1 MNIKPVVIASGME
14 INQMG
19 TESIRQCLRVLRQL
33 KQMDCSVAFKFIDPL
48 MNPWGAG
55 VRFFCGDGPQ
65 SMQSY
70 AGEKLDFLT
79 DMTSY
84 RSGCGPIEALTS
96 ANRRIM
102 CGDVDA
108 VIIFGH
114 EPLRTL
120 SKHENGREEIATAM
134 NIYKGLPIFSLY
146 HALAHKLIRHL
157 SITEADFKDIAFLLF
172 ENYCSTYEKINNT
185 SLIMDVEKLN
195 YLEDANLFRLVDCA
209 NPFAMDFTG
218 GIILAHPKIAEKLNM
233 DIKNGVQL
241 LSSAYQHIP
250 DGPEYLQDICA
261 YRHLKAVIREATLD
275 ATIHDFRSSFVNGTL
290 ALEIYTCFPPP
301 VIGFLLASGLV
312 RTTDEI
318 PALLKKHDITMTG
331 GMNLAGAP
339 WNCPALFATC
349 TAVDHLYGNDAVTH
363 ACIHGNGGIG
373 GYQGIA
379 ILGKH
384 P

>member
-1 MNIKPVVIASGME
+1 MNFKPVVIASGME
-14 INQMG
+14 VNRRG
-19 TESIRQCLRVLRQL
+19 SETVRHCLQVLHQL
-33 KQMDCSVAFKFIDPL
+33 KQMDCSVAFNFIDPL
-48 MNPWGAG
+48 TNPWGAST
-55 VRFFCGDGPQ
+55 RFFCEDGPQ

-70 AGEKLDFLT
+70 VGKKLDSLT
-79 DMTSY
+79 DITSY
-84 RSGCGPIEALTS
+84 RSGCGPIEALAS
-96 ANRRIM
+96 ANRRIT
-102 CGDVDA
+102 CGEVDA
-108 VIIFGH
+108 VVIFGH

-120 SKHENGREEIATAM
+120 SKHENGKDEIATAM

-157 SITEADFKDIAFLLF
+157 SITETDFRDIAFLLF
-172 ENYCSTYEKINNT
+172 ENYCRTYERN
-185 SLIMDVEKLN
+185 SGDSVETDAEKFE
-195 YLEDANLFRLVDCA
+195 YLENASLFRLVDCA

-218 GIILAHPKIAEKLNM
+218 GIILAHPKIAEKLDM
-233 DIKNGVQL
+233 DARYRVQL
-241 LSSAYQHIP
+241 LSANYQQIP
-250 DGPEYLQDICA
+250 DGPEHIREICT
-261 YRHLKAVIREATLD
+261 YRHLKAVIKETALD
-275 ATIHDFRSSFVNGTL
+275 AAIPDFRSSFVGGAL

-312 RTTDEI
+312 RSIGEM
-318 PALLKKHDITMTG
+318 PEFLNLHDITITG

-349 TAVDHLYGNDAVTH
+349 TAVDHLYRNDAVTH

-384 P
+384 A